1 VIRAGGDKFRFV
13 SRGENVIKG
22 KGVMQTYFLKTNT
35 YFLKT
40 NSSIDIGSGSVPSN
54 DEVKQFSPASSQ
66 TCKETKSKMGQL
78 PIKSGNYITNRKP
91 QTKNVSRTCQLI

>member
-22 KGVMQTYFLKTNT
+22 KGVMQTYFLKTN
-35 YFLKT
+35 KT
-40 NSSIDIGSGSVPSN
+40 NSSIDIGIGSVPGN
-54 DEVKQFSPASSQ
+54 DEVKRFFPALSQ

-78 PIKSGNYITNRKP
+78 RIKSGNDKP
-91 QTKNVSRTCQLI
+91 QTKNVSRTCQII